1 MLGSIKGLLY
11 IAYHSP
17 YSRWTFLS
25 YIYAKINFASS
36 LLSLLVILE
45 IYPIYINNFI
55 GGVLSKPHINKIL
68 KDKHP

>member
-1 MLGSIKGLLY
+1 MLGSIKGLLC

-55 GGVLSKPHINKIL
+55 YK
-68 KDKHP
+68 